1 MKSLFDAQAEGS
13 CSVRIRARPVVPVQ
27 ELVPVQVQVQALQ
40 AATEALAL
48 RRLTECN

>member
-13 CSVRIRARPVVPVQ
+13 CSVRIRVLAR
-27 ELVPVQVQVQALQ
+27 VQVQVQALQ
-40 AATEALAL
+40 AATEALVL

>member
-13 CSVRIRARPVVPVQ
+13 CSVRIRVLAR
-27 ELVPVQVQVQALQ
+27 VQVQALQ
-40 AATEALAL
+40 AATEALVL